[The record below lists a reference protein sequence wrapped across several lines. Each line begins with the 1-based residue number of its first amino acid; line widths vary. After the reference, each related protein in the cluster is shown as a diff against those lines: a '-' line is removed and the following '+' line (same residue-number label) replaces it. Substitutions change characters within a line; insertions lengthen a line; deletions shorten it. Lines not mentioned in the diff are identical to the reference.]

1 MVVGVLVKTVLVVAT
16 TMTVSHAYMMVS
28 WTSWRRSPAAAMIP
42 GATAVVV
49 PAVTAIVA
57 IVEVRT
63 TEIVVVAIG
72 VAGIDAEVPVTC
84 VPVEGAIEVAGCA
97 ICCILPIEQNI
108 TEVKVTMRPVGSIQ
122 VVVAVDTH
130 QIIEVYLVGGLV
142 LILCEVQL
150 VCHLVRK
157 EQGLLTCLLVAH
169 GIGRYCHHE
178 QRCQGKYKLLHN
190 CMYLRVNIQLLP
202 FHVAKLR
209 RK

>member
-1 MVVGVLVKTVLVVAT
+1 MTTTV
-16 TMTVSHAYMMVS
+16 TVSHAYMMVS
-28 WTSWRRSPAAAMIP
+28 GATWRRSPATAMIP

-49 PAVTAIVA
+49 PAVTTIVA
-57 IVEVRT
+57 IVEVWA
-63 TEIVVVAIG
+63 TEIIVVAIRI
-72 VAGIDAEVPVTC
+72 AGIDAEMPVAC
-84 VPVEGAIEVAGCA
+84 LPVEWAIEVAGCA
-97 ICCILPIEQNI
+97 IGRILPVEQNI
-108 TEVKVTMRPVGSIQ
+108 TEVKVTVRPVGSIQ
-122 VVVAVDTH
+122 VVVRVDTH
-130 QIIEVYLVGGLV
+130 QIVEVYLVGGLV

-178 QRCQGKYKLLHN
+178 QCCQGKYKLLHN
-190 CMYLRVNIQLLP
+190 RMYLMVKIQLLP